1 MHVAEQDPFVQKLVG
16 EPYDQAALASVH
28 RALSRDPRTYATLL
42 EQAAERTSENAAASH
57 WLTEAARVCMQ
68 SLRDDRSGARLLE
81 AALERDPL
89 NLRAAEHLVD
99 LYRAHSDDR
108 ELAELLRSRAN
119 ALRKRYSS
127 EPVPMPRAAIAFE
140 KLSGVYEALGDSAA
154 AIETL
159 RTALEL
165 ERAQGA
171 RHTTPSPPPG
181 AARSSFRPRSDI
193 GQGEA
198 PAPEAPWS
206 SSPSSHPS
214 SRPARDTVRSSVPL
228 DGPASTTEPVS
239 IPAPPSARASEPP
252 PPDPLLAVIEALH
265 ALRRAEGVVD
275 GAAIVLK
282 TALSAIPAVT
292 GIVHVVDVS
301 TREFVVV
308 AASGAHNTDVIGTRA
323 QESDTLLVRALG
335 AMEAVAVEATSPD
348 ALNGTR
354 FHVVCPTHAVLCA
367 PAQFDGRYLGAIEL
381 VDATRTPE
389 FTDADR
395 HAMTYVG
402 ERFAEFLS
410 DRSIAF

>member
-28 RALSRDPRTYATLL
+28 RALSRDPHTYATLL
-42 EQAAERTSENAAASH
+42 EQAAQRTSENAPASH
-57 WLTEAARVCMQ
+57 WLTEAARVCMHA
-68 SLRDDRSGARLLE
+68 LGDDRAGARLLE

-89 NLRAAEHLVD
+89 NLRAAEHLVE
-99 LYRAHSDDR
+99 LYRAHSEDR

-127 EPVPMPRAAIAFE
+127 EPVPMPRAAVAFE
-140 KLSGVYEALGDSAA
+140 KLSGVYEALGDSTA

-171 RHTTPSPPPG
+171 RYTTPSPPPG
-181 AARSSFRPRSDI
+181 SVRSSFRPRADV

-206 SSPSSHPS
+206 HGPSSHPS

-239 IPAPPSARASEPP
+239 IPAPSARVSEPP
-252 PPDPLLAVIEALH
+252 PPNPLLSVIEALH
-265 ALRRAEGVVD
+265 ALRRADGVVD
-275 GAAIVLK
+275 GAAIILK
-282 TALSAIPAVT
+282 TALSAIPSVAGV
-292 GIVHVVDVS
+292 VHVADVS

-323 QESDTLLVRALG
+323 QEADPLLVRAFD

-348 ALNGTR
+348 ALDGAR

-381 VDATRTPE
+381 VDPTRTAA

-410 DRSIAF
+410 DRSISF